1 LLADNPHGATEEVLV
16 LGHGFKRQMLAGLV
30 RARLVKRRRVTVK
43 ARARTIGVSYMIIT
57 AAGRR
62 AINRED

>member
-16 LGHGFKRQMLAGLV
+16 LGHGFKRQMLASLV
-30 RARLVKRRRVTVK
+30 RAKLAKRCRVTIK
-43 ARARTIGVSYMIIT
+43 ARARTIGVSYIIIT

-62 AINRED
+62 AINGED